1 MGIIIMAT
9 KAIYITVRLDV
20 EDPAANTISDEEIN
34 DLVSEMAYNFKEP
47 EGSSLTITDTEICG
61 RND

>member
-1 MGIIIMAT
+1 MAT

-20 EDPAANTISDEEIN
+20 ENPTANTISDEEIN
-34 DLVSEMAYNFKEP
+34 DLVSEMDYSFHASEN
-47 EGSSLTITDTEICG
+47 SSLTIVDTEICG

>member
-1 MGIIIMAT
+1 MAT

-20 EDPAANTISDEEIN
+20 EDPTANTISEEEIN
-34 DLVSEMAYNFKEP
+34 DLVSEMDYSFKAP

-61 RND
+61 CND